1 MTTWDHTAHYGDSHL
16 TDVVDPETRSRMMS
30 AIKGKDTGPELA
42 VRRYLHAAG
51 LRFRLHDKLLPG
63 RPDIVLP
70 KFRSVVFVHGCFWHR
85 HEGCP
90 YATSPATRADFW
102 SKKFSGNI
110 QRDADNDRALRMA
123 GWQVLTIWECQARD
137 PLKLDELFW
146 SVVSAYPE
154 E

>member
-1 MTTWDHTAHYGDSHL
+1 M

-30 AIKGKDTGPELA
+30 GIKGKDTGPELA
-42 VRRYLHAAG
+42 VRRYLHSTG
-51 LRFRLHDKLLPG
+51 LRFRLHYKLLQG

-90 YATSPATRADFW
+90 YATSPATRPAFW
-102 SKKFSGNI
+102 SKKFSRNI
-110 QRDADNDRALRMA
+110 QRDTDNDRALRMA
-123 GWQVLTIWECQARD
+123 GWQVLTIWECEARD

-146 SVVSAYPE
+146 HVVSTNPDN
-154 E
+154 

>member
-1 MTTWDHTAHYGDSHL
+1 M

-30 AIKGKDTGPELA
+30 GIKGKDTGPELA

-51 LRFRLHDKLLPG
+51 LRFRLHYKLLPG

-90 YATSPATRADFW
+90 YATSPATRPDFW
-102 SKKFSGNI
+102 SKKFSRNI
-110 QRDADNDRALRMA
+110 QRDTDKDRALRMA
-123 GWQVLTIWECQARD
+123 GWQVLTIWECEARD

-146 SVVSAYPE
+146 HVVSANPE
-154 E
+154 K